1 VRNPFTILFWKLSIF
16 SENFINFEIIS
27 ITNMEI
33 SFNSEELAQIEKIK
47 SKYPSIRSTIMD
59 VLWLAQK
66 KWGWISPE
74 IIEYIAQLLSVPPS
88 SVEGVVSFYTMY
100 FKKPMGKYHIQVCTN
115 VSCMLLGGDNIYE
128 YIKEKLKIGNL
139 ETTQDGKFSLEA
151 VECMGACGE
160 SPMIAINEDYY
171 YNVDAAKI
179 DKLLSELE

>member
-1 VRNPFTILFWKLSIF
+1 
-16 SENFINFEIIS
+16 
-27 ITNMEI
+27 M
-33 SFNSEELAQIEKIK
+33 
-47 SKYPSIRSTIMD
+47 MD

-115 VSCMLLGGDNIYE
+115 VSCMLLGGDIIYE
-128 YIKEKLKIGNL
+128 YIKEKLKMAILNHTGWKIFARSS
-139 ETTQDGKFSLEA
+139 GMYG
-151 VECMGACGE
+151 CMWQI
-160 SPMIAINEDYY
+160 PMIAINEEFY

-179 DKLLSELE
+179 DKL